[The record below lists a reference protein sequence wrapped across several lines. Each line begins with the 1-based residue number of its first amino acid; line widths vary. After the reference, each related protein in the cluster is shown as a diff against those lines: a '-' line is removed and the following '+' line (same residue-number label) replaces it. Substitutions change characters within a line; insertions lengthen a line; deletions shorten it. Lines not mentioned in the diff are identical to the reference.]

1 MAQRTIRFRIRPDG
15 RVDEVVEGVAGDG
28 CQALTARL
36 ESRLGTVQQR
46 RATAEAFLPAF
57 QTQALNQQSQPIQG
71 LALDPLT

>member
-15 RVDEVVEGVAGDG
+15 SVDEVVEGVAGDG

-46 RATAEAFLPAF
+46 LATAEAFLPAARE
-57 QTQALNQQSQPIQG
+57 QALSQQSLPIQA
-71 LALDPLT
+71 LALDPIT

>member
-1 MAQRTIRFRIRPDG
+1 MAQHTIRFRIHPDG

-28 CQALTARL
+28 CHALTARL

-46 RATAEAFLPAF
+46 LATAEAFLPAV
-57 QTQALNQQSQPIQG
+57 QEQALSQQSLPIQG

>member
-1 MAQRTIRFRIRPDG
+1 MAQRSIRFRIRPDG

-28 CQALTARL
+28 CQALTERL

-46 RATAEAFLPAF
+46 RSTAEAFLPAA
-57 QTQALNQQSQPIQG
+57 TKLALNQQSLPIQG